1 MTSFPT
7 EVVGMAN
14 VPQGSDNLGQLL
26 HTVLF
31 EPGHPETTLDIEIDR
46 DARAAQAL
54 SIRSQACKI
63 KFDVSCQPQVF
74 NADPSRDGSMP
85 EIRPAT
91 AGLEQLIGA
100 DQNLEEVKDREKWQ
114 LLTRELSQ
122 KQEIVHRLMREND
135 DKTQS
140 LKLSTAEIVDL
151 RRALKMMQGESQI
164 LRRKL
169 GDQEAAE
176 LGSLVL
182 KEISGMSVD
191 DLQTKIVKIAQA
203 YRGER
208 LRNEEFSKALKSANV
223 DLAQAKTIS
232 AEHENLQ
239 MAFKEQSNK
248 LSVLSKENKKTT
260 LYKDTV
266 KKQEAVIGKLE
277 GLLEKLM
284 RDKKARDAERRALD
298 KSQVEN
304 DAKFMTSEEEKLRI
318 QIAKQEEIINDLRDE
333 LANVKGGHPD
343 GNMETVELEVKL

>member
-1 MTSFPT
+1 
-7 EVVGMAN
+7 
-14 VPQGSDNLGQLL
+14 
-26 HTVLF
+26 
-31 EPGHPETTLDIEIDR
+31 
-46 DARAAQAL
+46 
-54 SIRSQACKI
+54 
-63 KFDVSCQPQVF
+63 
-74 NADPSRDGSMP
+74 
-85 EIRPAT
+85 
-91 AGLEQLIGA
+91 
-100 DQNLEEVKDREKWQ
+100 
-114 LLTRELSQ
+114 
-122 KQEIVHRLMREND
+122 MREND

-140 LKLSTAEIVDL
+140 LKLATAEIVDL

-208 LRNEEFSKALKSANV
+208 LRNEEFSKALKSANA
-223 DLAQAKTIS
+223 DLAQAKTIT

-284 RDKKARDAERRALD
+284 RDKKARDAEKRALD
-298 KSQVEN
+298 RSQVEN
-304 DAKFMTSEEEKLRI
+304 DQKFMTSEEEKLRI

-333 LANVKGGHPD
+333 LANAKGASPD
-343 GNMETVELEVKL
+343 GNMETVELEVQLQNADARAQAAQLQL